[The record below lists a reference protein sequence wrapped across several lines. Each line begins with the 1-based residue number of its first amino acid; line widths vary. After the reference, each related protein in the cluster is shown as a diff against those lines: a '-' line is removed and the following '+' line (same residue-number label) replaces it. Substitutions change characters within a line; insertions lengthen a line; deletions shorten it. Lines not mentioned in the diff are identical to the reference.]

1 MASNEGALIY
11 LCDVVDWN
19 VDGRWN
25 CILCFRELVRFI
37 SELSRSNAM
46 LCNYLHV
53 SGTLCSLR
61 GYCDCFALLVFLQL
75 CFMCFGVA
83 FSVVPLCPVICL
95 RECRFSQTDDFECL
109 FTRED
114 DIDWPPIFHPLSP
127 NYDYSRSQGSII

>member
-19 VDGRWN
+19 VEGREN
-25 CILCFRELVRFI
+25 VILCFRELVRFI
-37 SELSRSNAM
+37 SGLSRSNAM
-46 LCNYLHV
+46 LCDYLHV
-53 SGTLCSLR
+53 CDTFCSLR

-75 CFMCFGVA
+75 CSMCCLFFCPFM
-83 FSVVPLCPVICL
+83 PVICL
-95 RECRFSQTDDFECL
+95 RERCFSQTDDFECL

-127 NYDYSRSQGSII
+127 NYDYSSSQGIIT